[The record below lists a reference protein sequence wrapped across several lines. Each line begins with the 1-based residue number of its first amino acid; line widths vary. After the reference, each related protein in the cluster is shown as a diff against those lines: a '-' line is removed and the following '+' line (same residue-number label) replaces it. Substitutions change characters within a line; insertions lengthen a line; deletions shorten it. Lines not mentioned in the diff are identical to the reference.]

1 MKFELDIEFVD
12 KIVIETMKKD
22 YISQQDSIARLLS
35 KTEPLRAFQVEDLW
49 MHREVAQAIE
59 VILRYY
65 MYRLDADAWI
75 EKHKM
80 PCGNYHE

>member
-1 MKFELDIEFVD
+1 MKIEIDIEFVD

-22 YISQQDSIARLLS
+22 YISQQEDIARLLS

-65 MYRLDADAWI
+65 MYRPDADAWI
-75 EKHKM
+75 EEHKV
-80 PCGNYHE
+80 PCGHYQE